1 MKRTFTG
8 QLMLIISLI
17 FLTLMVLS
25 VATQA
30 LYYQSTRSIMED
42 DLKYAARAA
51 ADMTELY
58 SSGAYSS
65 ERMLR
70 FQLNYT
76 ARATGNDAAVLSSD
90 GTVVACSC
98 GMQSCEPLG
107 TQYDQTV
114 LDKAT
119 ASGTFFSN
127 LKLGGYAEPRMACV
141 VKGGSFY
148 VAASAAAVQ
157 FNDQMG
163 DALRINLVAVLVV
176 MLLSLPLVWII
187 VQRQTKPI
195 KDMTAAARKLA
206 HGQMDARVP
215 TGGAN
220 SLEMDEL
227 AVAFNNMA
235 QALQTSELKRQE
247 FVANV
252 SHELKT
258 PMTTISGYMD
268 GMLDGTIPEQDRP
281 RYMAVIS
288 EEVKRLSRLVRSM
301 LEISRLQDKGIPPER
316 KKSFDICETVG
327 QVLISFEQKINRK
340 GLDVQVDLPEQGAK
354 VYADPDAIT
363 QVVYNLTDNA
373 VKFCP
378 EGGILSF
385 ALRQTKQNKYLV
397 SVKNTGPTIP
407 PEELPLV
414 FDRFHKTDKSRS
426 VDRDG
431 VGLGLYIVKTIIG
444 SHEEDI
450 YVTSR
455 DGVTE
460 FSFTLQKG

>member
-30 LYYQSTRSIMED
+30 LYYQSIRSIMED
-42 DLKYAARAA
+42 DLKYAACAA

-98 GMQSCEPLG
+98 GMQSCEHLG

-176 MLLSLPLVWII
+176 MLLSLPLV
-187 VQRQTKPI
+187 
-195 KDMTAAARKLA
+195 
-206 HGQMDARVP
+206 
-215 TGGAN
+215 
-220 SLEMDEL
+220 
-227 AVAFNNMA
+227 
-235 QALQTSELKRQE
+235 
-247 FVANV
+247 
-252 SHELKT
+252 
-258 PMTTISGYMD
+258 
-268 GMLDGTIPEQDRP
+268 
-281 RYMAVIS
+281 
-288 EEVKRLSRLVRSM
+288 
-301 LEISRLQDKGIPPER
+301 
-316 KKSFDICETVG
+316 
-327 QVLISFEQKINRK
+327 
-340 GLDVQVDLPEQGAK
+340 
-354 VYADPDAIT
+354 
-363 QVVYNLTDNA
+363 
-373 VKFCP
+373 CP
-378 EGGILSF
+378 S
-385 ALRQTKQNKYLV
+385 Q
-397 SVKNTGPTIP
+397 
-407 PEELPLV
+407 
-414 FDRFHKTDKSRS
+414 
-426 VDRDG
+426 
-431 VGLGLYIVKTIIG
+431 
-444 SHEEDI
+444 
-450 YVTSR
+450 
-455 DGVTE
+455 
-460 FSFTLQKG
+460 